1 MVCPAVVSC
10 VILFFPESPRWLVGK
25 DRHEEARAFL
35 VKYHANG
42 DSTHPLVA
50 LEMTEMVD
58 SLRQDPVTH
67 WRNFFDL
74 SVLYK
79 TRARRY
85 RTMLNMT
92 FAWFGQFSG
101 NKYVSNPHCIVA
113 QSTMLVYSF

>member
-1 MVCPAVVSC
+1 MVCPAIVSC
-10 VILFFPESPRWLVGK
+10 VILFLPESPRWEVGK
-25 DRHEEARAFL
+25 DRHDEARAFL

-42 DSTHPLVA
+42 DSTHPLVT
-50 LEMTEMVD
+50 LEMFEMTE
-58 SLRQDPVTH
+58 SLRDDPVTH

-85 RTMLNMT
+85 RTMLNVT

-101 NKYVSNPHCIVA
+101 NK
-113 QSTMLVYSF
+113 